1 VSATGGDSGN
11 PVTFSVAPATTND
24 ACTVAGS
31 TVTFRHAGI
40 CVIAA
45 DQAGNGD
52 YEPATTARQSVAVPK
67 VAQSITFTSTPPAQP
82 TLHGSYTVTATGGGS
97 GMPVTFGSATPA
109 VCSVTGSTVTFD
121 HAGTCIIAADQ
132 AGNDDYEPAT
142 TARQSVAVPRATQTI
157 TFTTKAPT
165 PGYVG
170 TTYAV
175 SATGGDSGNPVVFR
189 SATPKV
195 CTVSGSTVTF
205 GGTGTCSIS
214 ADQAGTPDYDAA
226 PTVTQ
231 NVNVVVRDAD
241 LAVTA
246 TKGADIGGLS
256 GVTASVTGLPADATA
271 TLTASASGSA
281 AFRPEGVAAD
291 ACTRQTATRYTCQVK
306 AGQTGFTFAV
316 NTENSRDVTFAVEP
330 DPPLTDS
337 HRGNNTFVV
346 HWHA

>member
-1 VSATGGDSGN
+1 
-11 PVTFSVAPATTND
+11 
-24 ACTVAGS
+24 
-31 TVTFRHAGI
+31 
-40 CVIAA
+40 
-45 DQAGNGD
+45 
-52 YEPATTARQSVAVPK
+52 
-67 VAQSITFTSTPPAQP
+67 
-82 TLHGSYTVTATGGGS
+82 
-97 GMPVTFGSATPA
+97 
-109 VCSVTGSTVTFD
+109 
-121 HAGTCIIAADQ
+121 
-132 AGNDDYEPAT
+132 
-142 TARQSVAVPRATQTI
+142 
-157 TFTTKAPT
+157 
-165 PGYVG
+165 
-170 TTYAV
+170 V

-246 TKGADIGGLS
+246 TNGADIGGLS